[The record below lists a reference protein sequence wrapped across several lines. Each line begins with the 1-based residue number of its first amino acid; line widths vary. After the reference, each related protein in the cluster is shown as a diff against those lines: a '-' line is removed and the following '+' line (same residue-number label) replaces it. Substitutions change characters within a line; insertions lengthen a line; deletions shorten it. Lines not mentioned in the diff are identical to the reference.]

1 MREFA
6 DGHSFY
12 AVAVCGIDPSTAIQG
27 LFFFLRG
34 DMTRR
39 EKRFIRR
46 REKRENKRSSFLKK
60 YDDYSIIYNRDNLFQ
75 AAELAKK
82 NVLWK
87 ASVQNWS
94 IHQLLE
100 TERLHRDLV
109 ALRDVRKGFSKFVI
123 SERGKQ
129 RNISAVRFYER
140 VAQKCLC
147 QKVLYPAY
155 TRSLIYDNAAS
166 QKGKGVKF
174 AMDRFTTHLRRHFKK
189 HGRQGYVLLVDFKGY
204 FENIDH
210 EALKRIYRRLFQ
222 DESLLLLIDRFVDA
236 YGSKGLGL
244 GSETSQMHA
253 IMFPNIIDHAI
264 TETLGEKVYFG
275 RYMDDSYI
283 ITHKRETL
291 LKALSRI
298 KSLCSELR
306 ITLSPKKTKI
316 VALKN
321 CIKWLKTRIYLT
333 ESGKI
338 IKKPCRDGITRQRK
352 KLKGQIK
359 LYNAGKIGVKE
370 LERSFESWAGSM
382 KRRNARRTVFNMRL
396 LLRKVKE
403 YEKKRNRSKNKRLQ
417 QRTPTKGLHRKKG
430 SV

>member
-1 MREFA
+1 
-6 DGHSFY
+6 
-12 AVAVCGIDPSTAIQG
+12 
-27 LFFFLRG
+27 
-34 DMTRR
+34 MTRR
-39 EKRFIRR
+39 EKRFLRR
-46 REKRENKRSSFLKK
+46 KEKRESKRNSFLNE
-60 YDDYSIIYNRDNLFQ
+60 YDKYSIIFDRNNLFQ

-100 TERLHRDLV
+100 TERLHRDLL
-109 ALRDVRKGFSKFVI
+109 ARRDVRKGFSKFVI
-123 SERGKQ
+123 CERGKQ

-147 QKVLYPAY
+147 QKVLYPVY

-174 AMDRFTTHLRRHFKK
+174 AMDRFITHLRRHFRR
-189 HGRQGYVLLVDFKGY
+189 HERQGYVLLIDFKGY

-210 EALKRIYRRLFQ
+210 EALKRIYRKLFK

-236 YGSKGLGL
+236 YGVKGLGL

-253 IMFPNIIDHAI
+253 IMFPNVIDHAV
-264 TETLGEKVYFG
+264 TETLGERVYFG

-283 ITHKRETL
+283 IAKEKETL
-291 LKALSRI
+291 LRALERI
-298 KSLCSELR
+298 KELCSELG

-316 VALKN
+316 VGLKN
-321 CIKWLKTRIYLT
+321 CIKWLKTRIYIT

-338 IKKPCRDGITRQRK
+338 IKKPCRDGVTRQRR
-352 KLKGQIK
+352 KLKRQIE
-359 LYNAGKIGVKE
+359 LYNAGQIGVKE

-396 LLRKVKE
+396 LLRKVKG

-417 QRTPTKGLHRKKG
+417 QRATTKGLHRKKG